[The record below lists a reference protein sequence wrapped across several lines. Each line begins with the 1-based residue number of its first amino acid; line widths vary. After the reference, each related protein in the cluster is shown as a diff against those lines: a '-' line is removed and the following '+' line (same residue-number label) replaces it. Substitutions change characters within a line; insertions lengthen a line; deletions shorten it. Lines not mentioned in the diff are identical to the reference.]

1 MIGKFTM
8 NEVRIII
15 NVQHSKIGYA
25 YPRLFIEFQPEE
37 KYINYDLTLGAT
49 FRMPKEDWDDWFED
63 SVDVDAKVICD
74 EYKIDYDHL
83 DGLTKEIIE
92 ARKSVLNA

>member
-1 MIGKFTM
+1 
-8 NEVRIII
+8 
-15 NVQHSKIGYA
+15 
-25 YPRLFIEFQPEE
+25 
-37 KYINYDLTLGAT
+37 
-49 FRMPKEDWDDWFED
+49 MPKEDWDDWFED